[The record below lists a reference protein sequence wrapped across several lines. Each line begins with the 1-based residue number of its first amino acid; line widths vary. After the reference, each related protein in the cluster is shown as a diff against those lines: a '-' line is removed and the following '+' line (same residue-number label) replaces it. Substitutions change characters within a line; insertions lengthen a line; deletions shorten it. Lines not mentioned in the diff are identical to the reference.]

1 LIQSHLGEIAALAT
15 AGCWTVTSMSFE
27 AAGKRIGSLS
37 VNLIRLVM
45 AIVFLSLTCWV
56 LNGAPYPAGASTH
69 AWTWLAVSG
78 VVGFALGDLCLF
90 RAFVL
95 VGARTGMLMMSL
107 VPPIT
112 ALIGYL
118 LLGETL
124 MALDWVGM
132 GLTVGGV
139 SWVVAERR
147 KGQDGVAQ
155 RRPLTGILL
164 ALGGACGQ
172 AVGLVLSKYG
182 MGDELDPVAA
192 NLIRV
197 YAGTGTFVL
206 IFTAIGWWPQV
217 LSALRNG
224 PAMLRVTNGAFFGPF
239 LGVSL
244 SLLAVQLTE
253 TGVAS
258 TIMSV
263 VPVLIIPPAILIFK
277 ERVSMRA
284 VLGAMVAVGGVA
296 LLFL

>member
-1 LIQSHLGEIAALAT
+1 MFQSHLGELAALAT

-45 AIVFLSLTCWV
+45 ALLFLSLTCWATI
-56 LNGAPYPAGASTH
+56 GAPYPAGASAH
-69 AWTWLAVSG
+69 AWTWLAISG
-78 VVGFALGDLCLF
+78 VIGFTIGDLCLF

-95 VGARTGMLMMSL
+95 VGARTGMLLMSL
-107 VPPIT
+107 VPPVT

-118 LLGETL
+118 LLGEL
-124 MALDWVGM
+124 LAPLDWVGM

-139 SWVVAERR
+139 SWVVSERR
-147 KGQDGVAQ
+147 RGQTGEAQGRPVA
-155 RRPLTGILL
+155 GILL
-164 ALGGACGQ
+164 GLGGACGQ

-182 MGDELDPVAA
+182 MEDYDPVAA

-197 YAGTGTFVL
+197 YAGTLGFAL
-206 IFTAIGWWPQV
+206 IFTAIRGWPRV
-217 LSALRNG
+217 LAALKNR
-224 PAMLRVTNGAFFGPF
+224 PAMLRVTLGAVFGPF

-244 SLLAVQLTE
+244 SLYAVQLTE

-263 VPVLIIPPAILIFK
+263 VPVLIIPPAILVFK
-277 ERVSMRA
+277 EKVSVRA
-284 VLGAMVAVGGVA
+284 FAGAVAAVGGVA